1 MTIKTIAIQGIKG
14 AFHEEAA
21 KNVFGNKINISPS
34 ITFQELTSKVVN
46 EEVDYALMA
55 IENTISGT
63 ILQNLELIRN
73 NNLAIIGE
81 TYLRIEQ
88 NLGGLKGANIHELT
102 EVSSHYMALNQCRA
116 FFKTPPAVKLV
127 ESADTALS
135 LKKVSE
141 QDNPQIA
148 AIGSKLA
155 IEEYGLE
162 LLARG
167 IETDKSNYTR
177 FAVLGKQIDTSTDG
191 AKVSLSII
199 LSNVSGALSKA
210 ISLLH
215 LLGVNLTKIESAP
228 VIGKPF
234 QYRFF
239 LDFILHEKVSFQN
252 TIEALTPLT
261 IELKILGKY
270 HPGKIDYT

>member
-21 KNVFGNKINISPS
+21 KNVFGNEINISPS
-34 ITFQELTSKVVN
+34 VTFQELTTKVVN

-88 NLGGLKGANIHELT
+88 NLGALKGASIHELT

-116 FFKTPPAVKLV
+116 FFKNYPTVKLV

-135 LKKVSE
+135 LKEVSE
-141 QDNPQIA
+141 QDNPA
-148 AIGSKLA
+148 
-155 IEEYGLE
+155 
-162 LLARG
+162 
-167 IETDKSNYTR
+167 NCCHW
-177 FAVLGKQIDTSTDG
+177 KQTC
-191 AKVSLSII
+191 
-199 LSNVSGALSKA
+199 N
-210 ISLLH
+210 
-215 LLGVNLTKIESAP
+215 
-228 VIGKPF
+228 
-234 QYRFF
+234 
-239 LDFILHEKVSFQN
+239 
-252 TIEALTPLT
+252 
-261 IELKILGKY
+261 
-270 HPGKIDYT
+270 

>member
-14 AFHEEAA
+14 AFHEQAA
-21 KNVFGNKINISPS
+21 KNVFGHEINISPS
-34 ITFQELTSKVVN
+34 VKFQELTTKVVN
-46 EEVDYALMA
+46 QEVDYALMA

-116 FFKTPPAVKLV
+116 FFKNYPTIKLV

-135 LKKVSE
+135 LKEVSE
-141 QDNPQIA
+141 QDNPKIA

-162 LLARG
+162 LLAKG

-177 FAVLGKQIDTSTDG
+177 FAVLGKEIDTSTDG

-199 LSNVSGALSKA
+199 LHNVSGALSKA
-210 ISLLH
+210 GKKTLIRTQT
-215 LLGVNLTKIESAP
+215 NFESIP
-228 VIGKPF
+228 CYSSKF
-234 QYRFF
+234 
-239 LDFILHEKVSFQN
+239 N
-252 TIEALTPLT
+252 
-261 IELKILGKY
+261 
-270 HPGKIDYT
+270 